1 MSMDKDDDAFFL
13 GETFLT
19 KMTFMP
25 IIIVWSDIVTSPV
38 IVPTCWFSS
47 YCVGVHANAVLLY
60 MLLYQLEA
68 KQ

>member
-1 MSMDKDDDAFFL
+1 MDKDNNAFFL

-19 KMTFMP
+19 NMTCMSV
-25 IIIVWSDIVTSPV
+25 ITVWSDIVTSPV
-38 IVPTCWFSS
+38 ILSTCWFSS
-47 YCVGVHANAVLLY
+47 YYVRVHANAVLLY